1 MGAFTDE
8 LRAGIDQA
16 ARQMAQAQ
24 LAGDDYGADAYGE
37 RLSYLRR
44 VARRHGVEFPLRQG
58 PARDEPF
65 AAKQTALR

>member
-1 MGAFTDE
+1 MGAFSDE

-24 LAGDDYGADAYGE
+24 LAGDDYGADAYSE

-44 VARRHGVEFPLRQG
+44 VARRHGIEFPLRPG
-58 PARDEPF
+58 PVPEEAC
-65 AAKQTALR
+65 AASQAAFR

>member
-44 VARRHGVEFPLRQG
+44 VARRHGVEFPLGG
-58 PARDEPF
+58 PARYEAR
-65 AAKQTALR
+65 AASLTALR